1 MPQAELGLSLGETKA
16 MADVDLER
24 LRKFARRAGVPDRLV
39 VGVAS
44 ETAERLRE
52 AWANDP
58 VTDLLPAAIRATLDA
73 HLERMPLGRA
83 ATRGVAP
90 QADTH
95 VTTLSPS
102 RSGLSNLCPPVM
114 SNDTSA

>member
-44 ETAERLRE
+44 ELVVGVASETAERLRE
-52 AWANDP
+52 AWADDP
-58 VTDLLPAAIRATLDA
+58 VTDCSQRSQLRMDSAASGRCTGFSSPCKRTRDSAVDVAHFKAT
-73 HLERMPLGRA
+73 G
-83 ATRGVAP
+83 TV
-90 QADTH
+90 
-95 VTTLSPS
+95 
-102 RSGLSNLCPPVM
+102 
-114 SNDTSA
+114 